1 MCIHSSK
8 GGMLRNLL
16 PNVGHYCLLLH
27 HYLSRCK
34 NWGYWDQPS
43 KLINVSQIGIKIR
56 GYIRICVTAK
66 PIFCLLPSFPA
77 GQWQRGKE
85 KQEGRGISMKVR
97 SWEAGDRICG
107 LSPQAQSESS
117 NKQQREKSPREQ
129 PSANTPLGTF

>member
-1 MCIHSSK
+1 MQK
-8 GGMLRNLL
+8 LGLL
-16 PNVGHYCLLLH
+16 G
-27 HYLSRCK
+27 
-34 NWGYWDQPS
+34 PS
-43 KLINVSQIGIKIR
+43 KLINVTQIGIKIR